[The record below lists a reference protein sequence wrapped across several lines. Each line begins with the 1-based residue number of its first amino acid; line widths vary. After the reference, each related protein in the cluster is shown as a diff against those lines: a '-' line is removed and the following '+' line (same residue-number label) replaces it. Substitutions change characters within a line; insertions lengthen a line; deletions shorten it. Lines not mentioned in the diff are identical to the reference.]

1 MPYTSND
8 ALPKAVRGKLSAHQQ
23 TVFRNVFNSMMSE
36 DGMTESRAFA
46 GAWSQAKQAVE
57 KALHQGKEVT
67 LDKPFRL
74 PEGSSK
80 KFGVYVK
87 SGDGVKKVTFGDPNM
102 EIRRDD
108 PEARSNFRARHS
120 CDTATDKTSARY
132 WSCRLWSDESV
143 SDIVKFED
151 SDIRDE
157 AGYYHC
163 LYKTVNTKNGKY
175 YYGIHSTK
183 NLDDGYLGSG
193 VALKAAIKKHGK
205 DCFEKTILEFFPD
218 RDSLLIAEMLVVD
231 ESIVK
236 SAETYNVSLG
246 GMSYV
251 DSLKNLSEED
261 FIAHQS
267 AAGFLGGKAAY
278 SAKTAIEKSEWHKA
292 GRKASSG
299 NLGKVLKIKDL
310 ESYKEIRKTTA
321 LNRPRYYC
329 PHCNLQNLDG
339 GNLKQHLSK
348 VHHDEDFAGVKKECR
363 MWESGTSVSEMTKV
377 EVEGQIL
384 KVNNEER
391 LAYGWAYV
399 STNKGE
405 LSLDHS
411 GEFIRPDQLAKAA
424 TNFMLSMRTAKRMHS
439 GEAIGEVIH
448 SMPLTNDVTKALG
461 IQSDREGWL
470 VAVKVY
476 DDQVWQDVKDGKLAA
491 FSIGGR
497 ALKELV

>member
-151 SDIRDE
+151 S
-157 AGYYHC
+157 
-163 LYKTVNTKNGKY
+163 
-175 YYGIHSTK
+175 
-183 NLDDGYLGSG
+183 
-193 VALKAAIKKHGK
+193 
-205 DCFEKTILEFFPD
+205 
-218 RDSLLIAEMLVVD
+218 
-231 ESIVK
+231 
-236 SAETYNVSLG
+236 
-246 GMSYV
+246 
-251 DSLKNLSEED
+251 
-261 FIAHQS
+261 
-267 AAGFLGGKAAY
+267 
-278 SAKTAIEKSEWHKA
+278 
-292 GRKASSG
+292 
-299 NLGKVLKIKDL
+299 
-310 ESYKEIRKTTA
+310 
-321 LNRPRYYC
+321 
-329 PHCNLQNLDG
+329 
-339 GNLKQHLSK
+339 
-348 VHHDEDFAGVKKECR
+348 
-363 MWESGTSVSEMTKV
+363 VSEMTKV